1 MADDKY
7 ADEALSDDELDN
19 VAGGSFEELKAD
31 AQALESVL
39 PPAIRLSYPSGIGN
53 IRIYDRDA
61 IIGVFKRCGVD
72 VNFDFNKPNEYFR
85 GGLTKW
91 FLLIKPSYRRVKTR
105 RSQKPLRQA
114 SEGFFR

>member
-7 ADEALSDDELDN
+7 ADEALSDDELDG

-53 IRIYDRDA
+53 MRIYDRDA
-61 IIGVFKRCGVD
+61 VIGVFKRCGVD

-85 GGLTKW
+85 GGNKITREEAIEHAKSILDKMV
-91 FLLIKPSYRRVKTR
+91 PSN
-105 RSQKPLRQA
+105 
-114 SEGFFR
+114 